1 MPCLRVGLFAFN
13 RTAQKNQANRKKSRH
28 TPLTKAN
35 FIGTLVE
42 VFLYEIPEIQ
52 SC

>member
-1 MPCLRVGLFAFN
+1 LLVGPFTFS
-13 RTAQKNQANRKKSRH
+13 RTAQKIRASRKKVFH
-28 TPLTKAN
+28 TPLTKED

>member
-1 MPCLRVGLFAFN
+1 MLVGPFAFN
-13 RTAQKNQANRKKSRH
+13 RTTQKNRARRKKSRH
-28 TPLTKAN
+28 NPLTKEY

>member
-1 MPCLRVGLFAFN
+1 MLLTGLLKKIEQDA
-13 RTAQKNQANRKKSRH
+13 KKSRH
-28 TPLTKAN
+28 NPLTKED